1 MSEKVRTKN
10 SLCERYSQLEAME
23 NEVDNL
29 DVSCIEDERAR
40 SMLISFDTTIDALQQ
55 EPANYDMTIIEETVD
70 SRLERLAT
78 EVKEHWPK
86 GAI

>member
-1 MSEKVRTKN
+1 
-10 SLCERYSQLEAME
+10 
-23 NEVDNL
+23 
-29 DVSCIEDERAR
+29 
-40 SMLISFDTTIDALQQ
+40 MLISFDTTIDALQQ